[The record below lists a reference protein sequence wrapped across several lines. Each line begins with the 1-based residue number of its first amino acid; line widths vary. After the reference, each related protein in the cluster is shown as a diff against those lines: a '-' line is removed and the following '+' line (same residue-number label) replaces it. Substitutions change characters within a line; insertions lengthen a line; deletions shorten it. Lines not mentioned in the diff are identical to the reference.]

1 VADLSRFANV
11 ETLAKAVAEKHA
23 NLDVPI
29 NNAGIFNTPKSITE
43 DGLDVRFAVNTIAPL
58 HQSKSGRIEQP
69 LLCLAL
75 RSAINLLCA
84 HCCSS

>member
-11 ETLAKAVAEKHA
+11 ETLAKAVAEKH
-23 NLDVPI
+23 
-29 NNAGIFNTPKSITE
+29 TPKSITE

-69 LLCLAL
+69 LLCLARL
-75 RSAINLLCA
+75 TG
-84 HCCSS
+84 